1 MSKYK
6 LAISIITYERPK
18 DIDLMLANIAD
29 FTKKLSI
36 GIYIFDGSIK
46 NDTEDV
52 VKKYLDN
59 GFGNIEYKK
68 YENPALPLR
77 TYDMFNV
84 PDCEYIWAI
93 RDRMFFKDINVY
105 KYLISLLKLNPTIV
119 SLFHYDYSTPLK
131 FFYSKNE
138 YVKKFI
144 YSFQLLGSFIIEKK
158 AVRYVN
164 ASIYKK
170 QYSISWI
177 QVAVA
182 LNSVVNSEKFL
193 GIQTSFDKSL
203 LYLNTNSHSWDK
215 TDDYITAMFEDKLY
229 CVEDFVKENNEYN
242 VKELALAF
250 GMPNTYTELLFLRE
264 SNRLNLKT
272 FRRFDECFKKYSK
285 LKKRIVFLIA
295 ILPRF
300 LATCLRAFFKGIE
313 FFLNIL
319 KSLYCKI
326 KYFVEYKLKHS

>member
-18 DIDLMLANIAD
+18 DIELMLANIAD
-29 FTKKLSI
+29 FTKKLNV
-36 GIYIFDGSIK
+36 GLYIFDGSK
-46 NDTEDV
+46 SNDTKDI
-52 VKKYLDN
+52 VKTYKNSGYD
-59 GFGNIEYKK
+59 NIEYLK
-68 YENPALPLR
+68 YDNPDFLTRAHDM
-77 TYDMFNV
+77 YDA
-84 PDCEYIWAI
+84 PDSEYIWAI

-119 SLFHYDYSTPLK
+119 SLFHYDYSTPVK

-164 ASIYKK
+164 SSIYKK
-170 QYSISWI
+170 QYCISWI

-203 LYLNTNSHSWDK
+203 LYLNSNSHSWDK
-215 TDDYITAMFEDKLY
+215 TDDYIIAMFEDKLN
-229 CVEDFVKENNEYN
+229 CVEDFVKKNNEYN

-272 FRRFDECFKKYSK
+272 FRRFTECFKKYSK
-285 LKKRIVFLIA
+285 FNIRTVFLIT

-300 LATCLRAFFKGIE
+300 LATCIRAFSKGIE

-326 KYFVEYKLKHS
+326 KYFIEYKLKH